1 MSSPCV
7 LGGTLGTWRVLQD
20 PSAPKG
26 RSRKKQ
32 RSPPSMQ
39 SLDTLT
45 TAEVAGELAVA
56 PSVEVMAPVLLVGP
70 PHRAGLEGLNS
81 AGGCLLA
88 GFMICLGSHHFLPP
102 WHCLLCHHATGTH
115 LEYVAMGTVAASE
128 GHIPLPARLC
138 EVPVDSKVLSALGRP
153 WSLLSSGHC
162 FRSVLGEAQSQVMS
176 WGNPNLG
183 HVELETPS
191 ILCGQS
197 GSDAETA
204 VRGTQRGS
212 KASAVWVGWEAS

>member
-20 PSAPKG
+20 PYAPKG
-26 RSRKKQ
+26 RSRRKQ
-32 RSPPSMQ
+32 RSPSSMQ

-88 GFMICLGSHHFLPP
+88 GL
-102 WHCLLCHHATGTH
+102 
-115 LEYVAMGTVAASE
+115 
-128 GHIPLPARLC
+128 
-138 EVPVDSKVLSALGRP
+138 
-153 WSLLSSGHC
+153 
-162 FRSVLGEAQSQVMS
+162 
-176 WGNPNLG
+176 
-183 HVELETPS
+183 
-191 ILCGQS
+191 
-197 GSDAETA
+197 
-204 VRGTQRGS
+204 
-212 KASAVWVGWEAS
+212 